1 MKYLLVLSLLLS
13 VNLYAEE
20 LSVES
25 YLDRDN
31 LALGETLKDTILVK
45 GYFKTTS
52 TLDVPKFRDFNILS
66 NRKMSRVNISAG
78 EAVSSVEF
86 IFVLSPIKEGSLE
99 MSGFKIKTKDIE
111 RDVESV
117 KVDVIRG
124 EEEKLPGKR
133 DDDLDSNIEGV

>member
-25 YLDRDN
+25 YLDRDS

-45 GYFKTTS
+45 GDFKTTL
-52 TLDVPKFRDFNILS
+52 TLDVPEFRDFNILS

-78 EAVSSVEF
+78 EVVSSVEF
-86 IFVLSPIKEGSLE
+86 IFVLSSIKEGSLE

-111 RDVESV
+111 RDIESV

-124 EEEKLPGKR
+124 EEEALSGKR
-133 DDDLDSNIEGV
+133 EDNLDSNTEGV